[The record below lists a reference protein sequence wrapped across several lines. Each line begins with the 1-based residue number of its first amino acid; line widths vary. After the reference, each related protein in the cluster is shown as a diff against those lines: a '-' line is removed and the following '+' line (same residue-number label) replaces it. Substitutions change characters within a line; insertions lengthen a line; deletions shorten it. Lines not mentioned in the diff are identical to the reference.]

1 MPERVHH
8 SQASTPLPATPRL
21 VRLRRWGWI
30 LLGILAGTTMVD
42 RLWPNPDPAVA
53 PEEPLSARS
62 LAAPVARPI
71 TLLLIGSDADRI
83 GAASNGAAPLGP
95 ANSDALLLLR
105 VAAKTPPQLLALPT
119 ELAVQLPGRGTPQA
133 LGSLYR
139 EGGVALA
146 AEAIQELLDLER
158 GQPDRYLV
166 ISRGALRQLIDGLG
180 TIEANPDRTMS
191 YHDKR
196 LNYRI
201 QIQGGLQQFNGN
213 QVEQLL
219 RYRDE
224 SGPVALAGPGRRQR
238 QQQLASSLLLQMG
251 RPEQLAQLPPL
262 LAQLKAEVDTNL
274 SQGEAL
280 SLLATLLSDPQTLRF
295 SQLPLAAAKD
305 RQQPL
310 RQLAAGAPKPLWPKL
325 EPQPRP

>member
-1 MPERVHH
+1 MPQRVQQ
-8 SQASTPLPATPRL
+8 SPAITPLPATPRL
-21 VRLRRWGWI
+21 VQLRRWGWI
-30 LLGILAGTTMVD
+30 LLGTLAGTTMVD
-42 RLWPNPDPAVA
+42 RLWPRPDPAVA

-83 GAASNGAAPLGP
+83 GEASNGAAPPGP

-105 VAAKTPPQLLALPT
+105 VAANTPPQLLALPT
-119 ELAVQLPGRGTPQA
+119 ELAVQLPGRQAPQA

-166 ISRGALRQLIDGLG
+166 ISRGALRQLIDSLG

-191 YHDKR
+191 YYDKR
-196 LNYRI
+196 LRYRI

-219 RYRDE
+219 RFRDE

-238 QQQLASSLLLQMG
+238 QQQIANSLLLQLG
-251 RPEQLAQLPPL
+251 QPEQLGQLPPL
-262 LAQLKAEVDTNL
+262 LAQLKDEVDTNL

-280 SLLATLLSDPQTLRF
+280 SLLATLLSDPQPLRF

-310 RQLAAGAPKPLWPKL
+310 RQLAANAPRPLWPQL
-325 EPQPRP
+325 EPQPSP